1 MRYFLTGRLPKV
13 TSILLV
19 ESGTRGLLVYV
30 LVYLFM
36 NLGAF
41 LVVTLIH
48 RHEGTFDLRDYP
60 GMLRRQPLL
69 TVAMAVFLLSL
80 MGIPPLTGFMGK
92 LYVFLAVIERGPGLY
107 AFAVIGALNAALAA
121 WYYMRVLRVM
131 IVDTGDERPAFALPF
146 ADRAW
151 LVTLALANVVPLVFW
166 DFIESWARGSLTLYA
181 GL

>member
-1 MRYFLTGRLPKV
+1 
-13 TSILLV
+13 
-19 ESGTRGLLVYV
+19 
-30 LVYLFM
+30 M

-80 MGIPPLTGFMGK
+80 TGIPPLTGFMGK
-92 LYVFLAVIERGPGLY
+92 LYVFLAVIERGPALY
-107 AFAVIGALNAALAA
+107 AFAVAGALNAALAA

-131 IVDTGDERPAFALPF
+131 VIDEGEARPAFALPF

-151 LVTLALANVVPLVFW
+151 LVVLALANLVPLLFW
-166 DFIESWARGSLTLYA
+166 ERVEAWARGSLTLYA